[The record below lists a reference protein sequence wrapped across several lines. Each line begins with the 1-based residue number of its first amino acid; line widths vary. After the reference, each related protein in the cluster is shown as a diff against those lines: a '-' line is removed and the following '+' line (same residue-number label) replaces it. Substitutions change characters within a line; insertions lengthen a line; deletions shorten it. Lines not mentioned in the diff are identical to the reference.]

1 MQLKERRQAN
11 KATSAAVVQ
20 QMRMR
25 GEHMTEALYSYME
38 NGHCLPTVQALPK
51 LAESLGC
58 RPDDLY
64 ERREIDLASQLMPL
78 DMPQRRRKET
88 RTAPKMQFRL
98 NTWAVEHIN
107 DEVFKAMG
115 YRTQTEWFYEM
126 LRDLVE
132 RYERSRPMRTAGGAY
147 E

>member
-1 MQLKERRQAN
+1 MQLKEKRLTN
-11 KATSAAVVQ
+11 KAAAATVVQ
-20 QMRMR
+20 QMRLR
-25 GEHMTEALYSYME
+25 GQYMTEALYSYME

-58 RPDDLY
+58 APDDLY
-64 ERREIDLASQLMPL
+64 ERSEVDLAAQLLPPDL
-78 DMPQRRRKET
+78 PQKRRKET

-98 NTWAVEHIN
+98 NPWAVEHISE
-107 DEVFKAMG
+107 DLFTAMG

-132 RYERSRPMRTAGGAY
+132 RYENKKAAQ
-147 E
+147 

>member
-1 MQLKERRQAN
+1 MQLKEQRQAN
-11 KATSAAVVQ
+11 KATASVVAQ
-20 QMRMR
+20 QMRQR
-25 GEHMTEALYSYME
+25 GEYMTEALYSYLE

-51 LAESLGC
+51 LADALGC
-58 RPDDLY
+58 KPDDLY
-64 ERREIDLASQLMPL
+64 SRSEVDLASQLLPA
-78 DMPQRRRKET
+78 DMKGSKHRRET

-98 NTWAVEHIN
+98 NTWAVEHLTDDIFI
-107 DEVFKAMG
+107 EMG

-132 RYERSRPMRTAGGAY
+132 RYERRTAH